1 MSKTHAVRI
10 AGLQGGSSPLARV
23 CGRLAVLALAGAL
36 AGCSG
41 NPVTGTAGGEGSVD
55 LSSSLE
61 KAKTNPDIAKA
72 AALRGRGLGGSPLEK
87 KSTK

>member
-10 AGLQGGSSPLARV
+10 AGLRGGSFPLARV
-23 CGRLAVLALAGAL
+23 CGRLAVLALAGAM

-41 NPVTGTAGGEGSVD
+41 NPVTGTAGGEGSVN
-55 LSSSLE
+55 LPAAQE

-72 AALRGRGLGGSPLEK
+72 AALRGRGLGGNPLDR
-87 KSTK
+87 KSR